1 MGNVIEDPRLS
12 EPFTVYI
19 NAAGNPVQRQIREMA
34 APEAMLAL
42 HWAFDETTR
51 LTNGRVR
58 GQAGP
63 HQCA

>member
-51 LTNGRVR
+51 LMAVFR